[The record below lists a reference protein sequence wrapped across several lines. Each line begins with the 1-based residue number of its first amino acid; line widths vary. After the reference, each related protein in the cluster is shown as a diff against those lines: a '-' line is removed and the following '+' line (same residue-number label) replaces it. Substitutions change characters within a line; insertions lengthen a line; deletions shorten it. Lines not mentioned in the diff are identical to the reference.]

1 MDSSNSRDTYI
12 VTIMEVQS
20 VSIYIV
26 SIVEVQSVSIS
37 AARSAD
43 VTMYPFPQSTVWMW
57 GRIPFHLQQCDRALT
72 IQTKQAVYNR
82 IKQKCRCQNQ
92 SGLSGT
98 WIKGTSPVP
107 EYSVAVQPMLLASTS
122 VPI

>member
-43 VTMYPFPQSTVWMW
+43 VTMYPFPQSTVWM
-57 GRIPFHLQQCDRALT
+57 
-72 IQTKQAVYNR
+72 
-82 IKQKCRCQNQ
+82 
-92 SGLSGT
+92 
-98 WIKGTSPVP
+98 
-107 EYSVAVQPMLLASTS
+107 
-122 VPI
+122 